1 MLSRL
6 AYVLARAHAR
16 RWLPSACLLAVA
28 ALLPTL
34 AVAQQVDS
42 VARKDSTP
50 RLGLGASSALTVHSG
65 VGQIKHAALGIESG
79 AALDLGWIG
88 SRKVRLSV
96 GVDYLSMTIDRPDSL
111 GLRESGGG
119 YVFTAFT
126 DVTLLPSLSRR
137 LSPYGGVGFGVDAVG
152 TTVSNEQIG
161 AMYNTNVLDVHAQV
175 GTLYRITPR
184 GRLQL
189 EVRGT
194 GARVVRRVS
203 VRLGY
208 TWLYNGLP

>member
-1 MLSRL
+1 MRL
-6 AYVLARAHAR
+6 T
-16 RWLPSACLLAVA
+16 CLVAVA

-34 AVAQQVDS
+34 AMAQRVDS
-42 VARKDSTP
+42 AARKDSTP

-65 VGQIKHAALGIESG
+65 VGQIKHAALGFESG
-79 AALDLGWIG
+79 ASLDLGWIG

-96 GVDYLSMTIDRPDSL
+96 GVDYLSMKIDRPDSL

-126 DVTLLPSLSRR
+126 DVTVFPSLSRR

-152 TTVSNEQIG
+152 TTISNEQIG
-161 AMYNTNVLDVHAQV
+161 ALYNTNVLDLHAQI
-175 GTLYRITPR
+175 GALLRTTRR

-194 GARVVRRVS
+194 GARVVRRVG

>member
-1 MLSRL
+1 M
-6 AYVLARAHAR
+6 
-16 RWLPSACLLAVA
+16 RWSACLATVVE
-28 ALLPTL
+28 LLPTI
-34 AVAQQVDS
+34 AGAQQVDS
-42 VARKDSTP
+42 AARRDSTP
-50 RLGLGASSALTVHSG
+50 QLGLGASSALTVHGG
-65 VGQIKHAALGIESG
+65 VGQIKHAALGTEAG

-96 GVDYLSMTIDRPDSL
+96 GVDYLSMNIDRPDSL
-111 GLRESGGG
+111 GLRENGNG

-126 DVTLLPSLSRR
+126 DVTLLPSVSRR

-152 TTVSNEQIG
+152 TTIANEQIG
-161 AMYNTNVLDVHAQV
+161 ALYNTNVLDVHAQV

-184 GRLQL
+184 GRLRL

-194 GARVVRRVS
+194 GARVVRRVG